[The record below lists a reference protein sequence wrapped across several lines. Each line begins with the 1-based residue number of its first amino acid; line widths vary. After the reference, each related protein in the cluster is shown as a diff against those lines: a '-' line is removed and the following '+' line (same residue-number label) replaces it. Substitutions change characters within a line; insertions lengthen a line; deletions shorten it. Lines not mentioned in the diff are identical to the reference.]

1 MELQNTNSKI
11 QITNLVAIGYKESNF
26 KKQDPNP
33 NQKKIPKP
41 TLNIV

>member
-11 QITNLVAIGYKESNF
+11 QITKYKESNF
-26 KKQDPNP
+26 KKQDPNF

-41 TLNIV
+41 TLNTV